1 MPSYLDIA
9 VIAVVLISALLSMV
23 RGFTREVLAIGS
35 WAAAAVA
42 AWLLYPHLM
51 PYITPYIAKEMIAK
65 GVAAAAVF
73 FVTLIIVSV
82 ITVKISDA
90 ILDSKVGALDRT
102 LGLLFGAARGFFLC
116 VVGFLFFV
124 WLANDKQQPEWI
136 KTAKTKP
143 FLEMAGEKL
152 QAILPDPAVIF
163 DKFKKGKLPGDDSPA
178 EPDPATDPKAVVPKA
193 PAPAAAPVAPA
204 PVAPAPAA
212 PAPANPAA
220 PAPAP
225 VPAPAPGTPPVPG
238 QKKVELIRAI
248 EMPA

>member
-23 RGFTREVLAIGS
+23 RGFTREILAIGS

-42 AWLLYPHLM
+42 AYLLYPHLM
-51 PYITPYIAKEMIAK
+51 PYVQPHIAKEVIAK
-65 GVAAAAVF
+65 GVSAGAIF

-116 VVGFLFFV
+116 VVGFLFFM
-124 WLANDKQQPEWI
+124 WLATDKQQQPEWI
-136 KTAKTKP
+136 KNAKTKP

-152 QAILPDPAVIF
+152 QAVLPDPAVIF
-163 DKFKKGKLPGDDSPA
+163 DKFKKTKLPGDDTPA
-178 EPDPATDPKAVVPKA
+178 EPDPTAPPQKA
-193 PAPAAAPVAPA
+193 PAAPAAPVAPA
-204 PVAPAPAA
+204 PPALAPAA
-212 PAPANPAA
+212 PV
-220 PAPAP
+220 APAP
-225 VPAPAPGTPPVPG
+225 VPAPAPGAPPAPG
-238 QKKVELIRAI
+238 NPPKKT
-248 EMPA
+248 

>member
-9 VIAVVLISALLSMV
+9 VIAVVLVSALLSMV

-35 WAAAAVA
+35 WVAAAVA
-42 AWLLYPHLM
+42 AYLLYPYLM
-51 PYITPYIAKEMIAK
+51 PYLTPHIAKEMIAK

-116 VVGFLFFV
+116 VVGFLFFM
-124 WLANDKQQPEWI
+124 WLANDKQQPDWI

-152 QAILPDPAVIF
+152 QAVLPDPAVIF

-178 EPDPATDPKAVVPKA
+178 EPDPASDPKAAVPKA
-193 PAPAAAPVAPA
+193 PVPAPVAPA
-204 PVAPAPAA
+204 PVAPAPA
-212 PAPANPAA
+212 
-220 PAPAP
+220 P
-225 VPAPAPGTPPVPG
+225 VPAPAPGAPPAPG
-238 QKKVELIRAI
+238 QKKVELIWAVI
-248 EMPA
+248 TSV